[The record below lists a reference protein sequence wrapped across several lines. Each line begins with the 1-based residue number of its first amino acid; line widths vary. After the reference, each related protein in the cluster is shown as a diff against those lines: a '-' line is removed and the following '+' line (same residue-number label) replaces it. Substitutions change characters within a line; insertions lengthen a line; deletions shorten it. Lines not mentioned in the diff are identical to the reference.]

1 MNKLTRAQ
9 KAAITQCATEILE
22 AQEQDLARHQRLCE
36 VCKHPACSLIQEAF
50 LQWTS
55 PEAIMKK
62 YGLKSRATIYNH
74 AHAFQLFA
82 RRDRTLRFALGHIIE
97 QADRVNV
104 TARDVIQAVYTYAHV
119 NDEGLW
125 VQPASKSEIVVS
137 KNEAAASP
145 LESSQAL
152 ASPLVRSASKPTSRR
167 RRPKYTPP
175 SQGLAK
181 PPQELDAEM
190 NAAYLQAAAP
200 DTVVPSRSA
209 MEAAEFPRVL
219 LHNVPRP
226 NRNPSDPYG
235 PVLISTN
242 EAPGTNTK

>member
-9 KAAITQCATEILE
+9 KAAITQRAAEILE

-36 VCKHPACSLIQEAF
+36 VCKHPACFLIQEAF

-55 PEAIMKK
+55 PEVIMKK

-104 TARDVIQAVYTYAHV
+104 TARDIIQAVYTYAHV
-119 NDEGLW
+119 NDDGLW

-137 KNEAAASP
+137 KNEPTASP

-152 ASPLVRSASKPTSRR
+152 APPHVRSASKPTSHR
-167 RRPKYTPP
+167 RRPKYAPP
-175 SQGLAK
+175 AQDPVK
-181 PPQELDAEM
+181 TPQELDAEAQ
-190 NAAYLQAAAP
+190 AAYLQAAAP
-200 DTVVPSRSA
+200 DPFVPSCSVA
-209 MEAAEFPRVL
+209 EAAQRPIILV
-219 LHNVPRP
+219 HNVPRP
-226 NRNPSDPYG
+226 NRDPSDPYG
-235 PVLISTN
+235 RALFSTN
-242 EAPGTNTK
+242 EASGTNTK

>member
-9 KAAITQCATEILE
+9 KAAITKCATEILE
-22 AQEQDLARHQRLCE
+22 AQEQDLERHQRLCE
-36 VCKHPACSLIQEAF
+36 VCKHPARFLIQEAF

-55 PEAIMKK
+55 PEVIMKK

-82 RRDRTLRFALGHIIE
+82 RRDRTLRFALGHMIE

-104 TARDVIQAVYTYAHV
+104 TARDVIQAAYTYSHI
-119 NDEGLW
+119 NDDGLW

-137 KNEAAASP
+137 KNEAASSS

-152 ASPLVRSASKPTSRR
+152 ASPLVRCASKPTSRR
-167 RRPKYTPP
+167 RRPKYTPAP
-175 SQGLAK
+175 QEPVK
-181 PPQELDAEM
+181 PPQELDAEAE
-190 NAAYLQAAAP
+190 AAYLQAAAP
-200 DTVVPSRSA
+200 DPLEPSRSVA
-209 MEAAEFPRVL
+209 EAGQQPFVL

-226 NRNPSDPYG
+226 IRNPSDPYG
-235 PVLISTN
+235 RGLISTN
-242 EAPGTNTK
+242 EASGINTK

>member
-9 KAAITQCATEILE
+9 KAAITQRATEILE
-22 AQEQDLARHQRLCE
+22 AQEQDLARHRRPCE
-36 VCKHPACSLIQEAF
+36 VCKHPACFLIQEAF

-55 PEAIMKK
+55 PEVIMKK

-119 NDEGLW
+119 NDEGMW

-137 KNEAAASP
+137 KHEAAASP
-145 LESSQAL
+145 LESYSGSA
-152 ASPLVRSASKPTSRR
+152 APMARSASKPTSRR
-167 RRPKYTPP
+167 RALRYVP
-175 SQGLAK
+175 SPRDLGE
-181 PPQELDAEM
+181 PRHEPDA
-190 NAAYLQAAAP
+190 NIVAAYVQAAAP
-200 DTVVPSRSA
+200 DTAVPSRAA
-209 MEAAEFPRVL
+209 MEAAELPPMR

-226 NRNPSDPYG
+226 DRTATPPEAQ
-235 PVLISTN
+235 VLISTN
-242 EAPGTNTK
+242 NAHGINTK